1 MKNKSGRLSK
11 NNSLLALTIRKIKE
25 NSKIELNSSKNTLN
39 NFYSKK
45 DKNNSYTYTTLTT
58 NTKNNSN
65 KKTLNSNNKS
75 VYSLI
80 KKNNFLKTITQLN
93 IVNLKNKKFNIMKNK
108 TYDENEKT
116 NINNNLNFNK
126 QFHNYIYKKK
136 NNKYNKSVN
145 IENNLSNKSIN
156 NICDTINTVNKSSLL
171 KEQVN
176 TLRSKNKDMKNKL
189 IIFLKLMRQYS
200 IKLNTLLNNKND
212 INKNENKD
220 DIINT
225 LTRLNNMLN
234 NPKLNKD
241 VFEITQILLEDSY
254 KNSIEHNMKNKNINN
269 LILKEENNKE
279 NFEENNNDTNI
290 IFTEINELNKENY
303 NKNENGINS
312 DENNINEQNNKGINI
327 TKNIQ
332 KENILHY
339 NNEIQ
344 GLISKYEE
352 KIDILMNEN
361 NILKEKNEK
370 QKIIHDNLLSENIIL
385 EKEINNLKQK
395 IIEENDKYKELF
407 SNYNYISKILL
418 DFENKNNILE
428 QENYFLKKSLNEY
441 SNNSKYTKMNS
452 NNFNQKIKMIK
463 SIEKILKESNDNSY
477 DNKNIDKLKLNKSE
491 TQIFPNNIM
500 SYKDLKKDCN
510 YFRKRNISNIGTL
523 RTEPNKFE
531 KIKNINR
538 VSSIKY
544 LNDNNKERDCEE
556 QYEYK
561 KRLNSYNSFDFDYF
575 KKEKDL
581 KNFHKNYSSNMILPT
596 TFNKFYQNQNLK
608 KEIDVLDEEILQI
621 QSKIKEMLNN

>member
-45 DKNNSYTYTTLTT
+45 DKNNSYTYTTLTI

-136 NNKYNKSVN
+136 NNKYNKSLN

-225 LTRLNNMLN
+225 LTRLNNILN

-254 KNSIEHNMKNKNINN
+254 KNSIEHNINNKNINN

-407 SNYNYISKILL
+407 SNYNYILKILL

-452 NNFNQKIKMIK
+452 NNFNQKIKMFK

-531 KIKNINR
+531 KIKNIKR

>member
-45 DKNNSYTYTTLTT
+45 DKNNSYTYTTLTI

-136 NNKYNKSVN
+136 NNKYNKSLN

-225 LTRLNNMLN
+225 LTRLNNILN

-254 KNSIEHNMKNKNINN
+254 KNSIEHNINNKNINN

-452 NNFNQKIKMIK
+452 NNFNQKIKMFK

-531 KIKNINR
+531 KIKNIKR

>member
-45 DKNNSYTYTTLTT
+45 DKNNSYTYTTLTI

-116 NINNNLNFNK
+116 NINNNLIFNK

-136 NNKYNKSVN
+136 NNKYNKSLN

-200 IKLNTLLNNKND
+200 IKLNELLNNKND

-225 LTRLNNMLN
+225 LTRLNNILN

-254 KNSIEHNMKNKNINN
+254 KNSIEHNINNKNINN

-279 NFEENNNDTNI
+279 NFEENNNNTNI

-303 NKNENGINS
+303 NKNENCKNS
-312 DENNINEQNNKGINI
+312 DENNINEENNKGINI

-531 KIKNINR
+531 KIKNIKR

-556 QYEYK
+556 QYENK

-621 QSKIKEMLNN
+621 QSKIKEMLHN

>member
-45 DKNNSYTYTTLTT
+45 DKNNSYTYTTLTI

-116 NINNNLNFNK
+116 NINNNLIFNK

-136 NNKYNKSVN
+136 NNKYNKSLN

-200 IKLNTLLNNKND
+200 IKLNELLNNKND

-225 LTRLNNMLN
+225 LTRLNNILN

-254 KNSIEHNMKNKNINN
+254 KNSIEHNINNKNINN

-279 NFEENNNDTNI
+279 NFEENNNNTNI

-303 NKNENGINS
+303 NKNENCKNS
-312 DENNINEQNNKGINI
+312 DENNINEENNKGINI

-531 KIKNINR
+531 KIKNIKI

-556 QYEYK
+556 QYENK

>member
-45 DKNNSYTYTTLTT
+45 DKNNSYTYTTLTI

-116 NINNNLNFNK
+116 NINNNLIFNK

-136 NNKYNKSVN
+136 NNKYNKSLN

-225 LTRLNNMLN
+225 LTRLNNILN

-254 KNSIEHNMKNKNINN
+254 KNSIEHNINNKNINN

-279 NFEENNNDTNI
+279 NFEENNNNTNI

-531 KIKNINR
+531 KIKNIKR

-556 QYEYK
+556 QYENK

>member
-116 NINNNLNFNK
+116 NINNNLIFNNK

-136 NNKYNKSVN
+136 NNKYNKSLN

-200 IKLNTLLNNKND
+200 IKLNELLNNKND

-225 LTRLNNMLN
+225 LTRLNNILN

-254 KNSIEHNMKNKNINN
+254 KNSIEHNINNKNINN

-279 NFEENNNDTNI
+279 KFEENNNNTNI

-303 NKNENGINS
+303 NKNENCKNS
-312 DENNINEQNNKGINI
+312 DENNINEENNKGINI

-395 IIEENDKYKELF
+395 IIEENDKY
-407 SNYNYISKILL
+407 
-418 DFENKNNILE
+418 
-428 QENYFLKKSLNEY
+428 
-441 SNNSKYTKMNS
+441 
-452 NNFNQKIKMIK
+452 
-463 SIEKILKESNDNSY
+463 
-477 DNKNIDKLKLNKSE
+477 
-491 TQIFPNNIM
+491 
-500 SYKDLKKDCN
+500 
-510 YFRKRNISNIGTL
+510 
-523 RTEPNKFE
+523 
-531 KIKNINR
+531 
-538 VSSIKY
+538 
-544 LNDNNKERDCEE
+544 
-556 QYEYK
+556 
-561 KRLNSYNSFDFDYF
+561 
-575 KKEKDL
+575 
-581 KNFHKNYSSNMILPT
+581 
-596 TFNKFYQNQNLK
+596 
-608 KEIDVLDEEILQI
+608 
-621 QSKIKEMLNN
+621 

>member
-407 SNYNYISKILL
+407 SNYNYILKILL

-452 NNFNQKIKMIK
+452 NNFNQKIKMFK